1 MKIIASVQVRMGS
14 SRLPG
19 KVMRSVLSRPLLG
32 YLLDRLRLSKTL
44 DGIVVATSTAVEN
57 DVIVEFCRK
66 ERVACFRGSE
76 TDVLDRTLQ
85 SLKSMAATVGVE
97 VFGDGPL
104 IDPVIIDQVVDYYV
118 KNEGYDYV
126 GNDLKTTYPP
136 GMEVEVFSTKA
147 LSDSSDRLQ
156 RSDPKRE
163 HGTLFIRQN
172 PDIYKITNLEAPV
185 RHHRPD
191 LELEVDTSED
201 FQVIARV
208 IEHFSGRADFGLE
221 EIIEFMD
228 SNPEI
233 ANINRQVPRR
243 WKQYRD

>member
-32 YLLDRLRLSKTL
+32 YLLDRLRLSKAL
-44 DGIVVATSTAVEN
+44 DGIIIATSTAVEN

-104 IDPVIIDQVVDYYV
+104 IDPQIIDQVVDYYV

-126 GNDLKTTYPP
+126 GNDLETTYPP

-147 LSDSSDRLQ
+147 LSDSSDRLP
-156 RSDPKRE
+156 RSDPRRE

-191 LELEVDTSED
+191 LGLEVDTSED

-208 IEHFSGRADFGLE
+208 IEHFSGRADFALE

>member
-1 MKIIASVQVRMGS
+1 MKTIASVQVRMGS

-19 KVMRSVLSRPLLG
+19 KVMRLVRSRPLLA

-44 DGIVVATSTAVEN
+44 DGIIIATSTAVEN
-57 DVIVEFCRK
+57 DVIEEFCRK
-66 ERVACFRGSE
+66 EGVACFRGSE

-85 SLKSMAATVGVE
+85 SLNSMGATVGVE

-104 IDPVIIDQVVDYYV
+104 IDPEVIDQVVDYYV
-118 KNEGYDYV
+118 KNPGYDYV

-136 GMEVEVFSTKA
+136 GMEVEVFSKKA
-147 LSDSSDRLQ
+147 LSDSSDRLPP
-156 RSDPKRE
+156 SDPKRE

-172 PDIYKITNLEAPV
+172 PDIYKITNIEAPA

-201 FQVIARV
+201 FQVISRV
-208 IEHFSGRADFGLE
+208 IEHFSGRTDFTLE

-228 SNPEI
+228 GNPEI
-233 ANINRQVPRR
+233 SNINRQVPRR
-243 WKQYRD
+243 WKKYRE

>member
-57 DVIVEFCRK
+57 DVIEEFCRK

-76 TDVLDRTLQ
+76 TDGLDRTLQ

-104 IDPVIIDQVVDYYV
+104 IDPEIIDQVVDYYV

-126 GNDLKTTYPP
+126 GNDLETTYPP

-147 LSDSSDRLQ
+147 LSDSSDRLP
-156 RSDPKRE
+156 RSDPRRE

>member
-57 DVIVEFCRK
+57 DVIEEFCRK

-147 LSDSSDRLQ
+147 LSDSSDRLP

-172 PDIYKITNLEAPV
+172 PNIYKITNLEAPV
-185 RHHRPD
+185 RHHRP
-191 LELEVDTSED
+191 
-201 FQVIARV
+201 I
-208 IEHFSGRADFGLE
+208 
-221 EIIEFMD
+221 
-228 SNPEI
+228 
-233 ANINRQVPRR
+233 
-243 WKQYRD
+243 

>member
-104 IDPVIIDQVVDYYV
+104 IDPEIIDQVVDYYV

-126 GNDLKTTYPP
+126 GNDLETTYPP

-147 LSDSSDRLQ
+147 LSDSSDRLP
-156 RSDPKRE
+156 RSDPRRE

-208 IEHFSGRADFGLE
+208 IEHFSGRADFALE

>member
-44 DGIVVATSTAVEN
+44 DGVVVATSTAVEN
-57 DVIVEFCRK
+57 DVIEEFCRK

-126 GNDLKTTYPP
+126 GNDLETTYPP

-147 LSDSSDRLQ
+147 LSDSSDRLP
-156 RSDPKRE
+156 RSDPRRE

-172 PDIYKITNLEAPV
+172 PNIYKITNLEAPV

>member
-57 DVIVEFCRK
+57 DVIEEFCRK

-104 IDPVIIDQVVDYYV
+104 IDPEIIDQVVDYYV

-147 LSDSSDRLQ
+147 LSDSSDRLP

>member
-57 DVIVEFCRK
+57 DVIEEFCRK

-104 IDPVIIDQVVDYYV
+104 IDPEIIDQVVDYYV

-126 GNDLKTTYPP
+126 GNDLETTYPP

-147 LSDSSDRLQ
+147 LSDSSDRLP
-156 RSDPKRE
+156 RSDPRRE

>member
-1 MKIIASVQVRMGS
+1 MKVIASVQVRMGS

-57 DVIVEFCRK
+57 DVIEEFCRK

-104 IDPVIIDQVVDYYV
+104 IDPEIIDQVVDYYV

-147 LSDSSDRLQ
+147 LSDSSDRLP
-156 RSDPKRE
+156 RSDPRRE

-172 PDIYKITNLEAPV
+172 PNIYKITNLEAPV